1 MPETPPRPSL
11 PDLPDGLSVLSL
23 LGDSPTSEVFLV
35 EDESGARFAL
45 KVLRATVAR
54 DPRVH
59 ERWQRE
65 AALLGELDHPNLV
78 HCHDAFEIDG
88 RPALLLEYI
97 EGPTLREVL
106 RAGPLGWEQAT
117 RYGVQ
122 IARALG
128 KLHRH
133 GAIHRDVKP
142 HNVLIHPRRGA
153 VLADLGLVRREEDP
167 TLTRQG
173 TALGSPAYMS
183 PEQARDPSDVD
194 EQADVYSLGAT
205 LHHCLSGRP
214 PFLGAGVGEVIHRV
228 MHEDPEPLP
237 DAVPDALRRVLAV
250 SLEKERD
257 SRYASAE
264 DFGADLGRVMLGYS
278 PRLKTLQSRRVHRRV
293 LLGSACGVAVLSAV
307 WLMWPDRTE
316 PADLDLQAQGALHPA
331 PESDPALEAAAEPP
345 PLPPDAESDPDAVA
359 RAFEQ
364 WCQPFALRL
373 LAAQDAGRWRDANA
387 EIEGVSSALVPKD
400 APAGWRSA
408 RTVWIRSAKDNLH
421 AAVERA
427 ASRALEVL
435 DQETTLARAAITL
448 GSFDAEEWTA
458 EVMDHWRAAGLR
470 LDDLP
475 LWPGGSDPAGRLKL
489 VSLTLARQ
497 AEQERLRVALDSL
510 PGLRASAAALLRS
523 GDFLAARRLW
533 EDAEPAL
540 FEHAREARFELA
552 RTDELLALQRRL
564 EARLRELRGK
574 EVSLDLRDGGT
585 LAGAVV
591 PSTEN
596 NGHAIDYHGQS
607 HIPVDLLLLDADF
620 ALSWLGGQE
629 NSWLAAHLL
638 WCQDRV
644 ARAAERVETLDAATL
659 PEEWAPAF
667 WAVEWRT
674 EAITGAS
681 DQEVGAEGEPILP
694 PDPRREPGA
703 EVGEQQDEFLR
714 GLRRRFPQA
723 ALTLRGDAVELAL
736 TDVSLTGAW
745 SLDLRQEL
753 RFWRLTRWEISW
765 RLGIGA
771 DPPRRLRWLEGVE
784 LLSPIGAVPEV
795 LLDGASHPGFGIFPG
810 QGPQMLVWENGRVL
824 LDGVLVGTCQA
835 PRRSNLTASSD
846 GEFTLASVRLQFLP
860 R

>member
-1 MPETPPRPSL
+1 MPEPAPRPVL
-11 PDLPDGLSVLSL
+11 PGLPEGLRAVRL

-35 EDESGARFAL
+35 EDEDGGSFAL
-45 KVLRATVAR
+45 KLLRATVAR
-54 DPRVH
+54 DPRVR

-78 HCHDAFEIDG
+78 HCHDAFELEG
-88 RPALLLEYI
+88 RPALLLEYV

-106 RAGPLGWEQAT
+106 RGGPLGWEQAT

-183 PEQARDPSDVD
+183 PEQARDPSDVN

-237 DAVPDALRRVLAV
+237 DTVPDALRRVLAAA
-250 SLEKERD
+250 LAKDRD
-257 SRYASAE
+257 RRYARAE
-264 DFGADLGRVMLGYS
+264 DFGADLGRVMLGYAPS
-278 PRLKTLQSRRVHRRV
+278 LRTLQRRRVQRRA
-293 LLGSACGVAVLSAV
+293 LLGCGAALLAAAAA
-307 WLMWPDRTE
+307 WFFWPRAE
-316 PADLDLQAQGALHPA
+316 APVGADPLAQGAHPPA
-331 PESDPALEAAAEPP
+331 PEAGAQGADASAPRPP
-345 PLPPDAESDPDAVA
+345 PDPETDPDAGA
-359 RAFEQ
+359 RAFEA
-364 WCQPFALRL
+364 WSQPFTLRL
-373 LAAQDAGRWRDANA
+373 LAAQDAGRWRDADA
-387 EIEGVSSALVPKD
+387 EIEAVRVSGAPPSAPL
-400 APAGWRSA
+400 GWRSA
-408 RTVWIRSAKDNLH
+408 KNEWVLAAKENLH

-427 ASRALEVL
+427 AGRALEIL
-435 DQETTLARAAITL
+435 EQEIVLARAAIEL
-448 GSFDAEEWTA
+448 GTFDEAEWTA
-458 EVMDHWRAAGLR
+458 DVQDHWRAAGLR
-470 LDDLP
+470 MDDLP
-475 LWPGGSDPAGRLKL
+475 LWSGGSDPAGRLKL
-489 VSLTLARQ
+489 AGLTLGRQ
-497 AEQERLRVALDSL
+497 GEQERLRTALAAL
-510 PGLRASAAALLRS
+510 PGLRSSAAALLRS

-574 EVSLDLRDGGT
+574 EVSLGLREGGT

-591 PSTEN
+591 AADGES
-596 NGHAIDYHGQS
+596 GHAVDYHGQS
-607 HIPVDLLLLDADF
+607 RIPVDLLLLDADF
-620 ALSWLGGQE
+620 ALSWLGGQA
-629 NSWLAAHLL
+629 NPWLAAHLL
-638 WCQDRV
+638 WCQGKV
-644 ARAAERVETLDAATL
+644 ARAAERIETLDAAGL

-674 EAITGAS
+674 EALQGGGGE
-681 DQEVGAEGEPILP
+681 EVGAEGEPLP
-694 PDPRREPGA
+694 PEPPAGREGVGA
-703 EVGEQQDEFLR
+703 EQNELLDD
-714 GLRRRFPQA
+714 LRRRFPAA
-723 ALTLRGDAVELAL
+723 ALTLRGAEVELAL
-736 TDVSLTGAW
+736 SDVALTGAW

-784 LLSPIGAVPEV
+784 LLSPPGAVPEV
-795 LLDGASHPGFGIFPG
+795 LLDGSGHPGFGIFPG
-810 QGPQMLVWENGRVL
+810 QGLQTLAWQDGRVL
-824 LDGVLVGTCQA
+824 LDGVFVGDCQA
-835 PRRSNLTASSD
+835 PKRSVLTASSD
-846 GEFTLASVRLQFLP
+846 ADFTLAGVRLRFLP